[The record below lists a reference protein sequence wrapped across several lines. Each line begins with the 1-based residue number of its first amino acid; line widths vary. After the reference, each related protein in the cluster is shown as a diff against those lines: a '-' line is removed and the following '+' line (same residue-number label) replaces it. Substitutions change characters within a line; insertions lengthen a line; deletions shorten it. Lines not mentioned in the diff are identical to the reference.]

1 MLINYTITKSD
12 FLYRRIPKDNPY
24 CWKEINGTKIP
35 SSANFKTNKGEDGL
49 SVNIATLTTPEKVI
63 AKYPKNDLA
72 EFSASTPIAEGYNCL
87 HKPSKK
93 NVSHAII
100 EGKYVFNYI
109 KQLVGWYIGRSS
121 V

>member
-1 MLINYTITKSD
+1 MPVNYSITGND

-24 CWKEINGTKIP
+24 CWKEINGIKVP

-49 SVNIATLTTPEKVI
+49 SVNIAALTTPEKVI
-63 AKYPKNDLA
+63 ARHPKNDLA
-72 EFSASTPIAEGYNCL
+72 EFSALTPINERYNCL

-100 EGKYVFNYI
+100 EGNTNPIAKKLSKVVTNVF
-109 KQLVGWYIGRSS
+109 QF
-121 V
+121 